1 MEKFTTTS
9 RGKIMSVL
17 HSFKEH
23 YLEEAAAE
31 TVTLNF
37 GRFNPPTIGHEK
49 LLDVSHSKG
58 TGVHR
63 IYATQSQDAKKNP
76 LDWKT
81 KVKYMRKIFPVHA
94 RMILMDKK
102 VKTIWDALVI
112 AHNDGFKNLE
122 LVVGSDRVKEFEKLV
137 NGYNGKKAKH
147 GFYDFASIKIINA
160 GERDPDAEGA
170 EGMSASKMRAA
181 ATKNDLIA
189 FTSGLPP
196 KFKDSEGLMNAV
208 RSGMGLQEERSF
220 RQDIKLKRSSS
231 IREKYVAGKLFNVN
245 DKIVTTGGQE
255 GTIDTLGS
263 NHVKVKLKE
272 SETFKTFWLS
282 DIIIT

>member
-1 MEKFTTTS
+1 
-9 RGKIMSVL
+9 MSVL

-31 TVTLNF
+31 TVTINF

-49 LLDVSHSKG
+49 LLDVSMSKG
-58 TGVHR
+58 SGEHR
-63 IYATQSQDAKKNP
+63 VYASQSQDNKKNP

-81 KVKYMRKIFPVHA
+81 KVKFMRKVFPSHA
-94 RMILMDKK
+94 RHILMDKN
-102 VKTIWDALVI
+102 VKTIFDALVT

-122 LVVGSDRVKEFEKLV
+122 LFVGSDRIQEFEKLV
-137 NGYNGKKAKH
+137 DKYNGVKGRH
-147 GFYDFASIKIINA
+147 GFYDFTSIKIISA
-160 GERDPDAEGA
+160 GERDPDADGA

-181 ATKNDLIA
+181 AGKNDLIA
-189 FTSGLPP
+189 FSSGLPK

-208 RSGMGLQEERSF
+208 RSGMGLKEEKSF
-220 RQDIKLKRSSS
+220 RQDIKLKSSS
-231 IREKYVAGKLFNVN
+231 KLREKYVAGTLFNVN
-245 DKIVTTGGQE
+245 DSVVTSDGQA

-272 SETFKTFWLS
+272 SDRFKTFWLS
-282 DIIIT
+282 DIKTT